1 MSAPPQCHDYEQY
14 LTAVGTGPLSRVMVM
29 RASVVVGITQ
39 VLPLGEGPNGGQGT
53 RGGEEEVHCVSQ
65 ELDKRWRIVTET
77 SIKAKS
83 MKGYAT
89 YTR

>member
-1 MSAPPQCHDYEQY
+1 
-14 LTAVGTGPLSRVMVM
+14 M
-29 RASVVVGITQ
+29 RT
-39 VLPLGEGPNGGQGT
+39 PHGGQGP
-53 RGGEEEVHCVSQ
+53 RGEEEEVNCVSQ

-77 SIKAKS
+77 AIKAKS